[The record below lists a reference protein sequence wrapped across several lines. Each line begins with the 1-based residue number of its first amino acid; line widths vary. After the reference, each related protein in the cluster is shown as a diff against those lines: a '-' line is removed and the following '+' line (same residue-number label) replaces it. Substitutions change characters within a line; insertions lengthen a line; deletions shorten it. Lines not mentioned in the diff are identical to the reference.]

1 MTPILAAFWHR
12 TRREFVAMTAD
23 DISRKINEERNQVV
37 HDLRNLILDGK
48 VSADNLNHKGATIY
62 ELPPKMQALVRAQ
75 VLAGVIQ

>member
-37 HDLRNLILDGK
+37 REVRSLVLDGK
-48 VSADNLNHKGATIY
+48 VIASNYRDKGKTIY
-62 ELPPKMQALVRAQ
+62 ELPPKTQALVQAQ
-75 VLAGVIQ
+75 VIGGAA

>member
-37 HDLRNLILDGK
+37 REVRSLVLDGK
-48 VSADNLNHKGATIY
+48 VIASNYREKGATIY
-62 ELPPKMQALVRAQ
+62 ELPPKTQALVQAQ
-75 VLAGVIQ
+75 VIGGAA